1 MTTRRRQGLRK
12 TRKRGGTVEGLHNSM
27 KRLDVRMEAVLTK
40 NPSAARAHLEKTWR
54 EFFGSPL
61 TPAAAKGLL
70 VHYEKLY
77 GRRATR
83 KAARQRGGMAPI
95 NYMMGQGSTD
105 YTYGRFP
112 TPMSDPQVIR
122 GLDLGRFFENRGSR
136 ACDTTGGFDAFR
148 KEIGIGAA
156 QRGGT
161 SDAQRGAGLFDSL
174 ANGHLPASVPS
185 NLLQTTVSA
194 FTSRPITEHASP
206 VKAHVELASPPSRI
220 FNSVGSSIQMSPI
233 HRGM

>member
-1 MTTRRRQGLRK
+1 
-12 TRKRGGTVEGLHNSM
+12 M
-27 KRLDVRMEAVLTK
+27 KRLDARMETVLAK

-83 KAARQRGGMAPI
+83 KAVRQRGGMAPI

-122 GLDLGRFFENRGSR
+122 GLDLGRFYENRGSR
-136 ACDTTGGFDAFR
+136 ACDTTGGFDA
-148 KEIGIGAA
+148 
-156 QRGGT
+156 
-161 SDAQRGAGLFDSL
+161 QRGAGLFDSL
-174 ANGHLPASVPS
+174 GNGHLPASVPR
-185 NLLQTTVSA
+185 NLLETGVSA
-194 FTSRPITEHASP
+194 FSSRPIADGNPSP
-206 VKAHVELASPPSRI
+206 IKAHVELASPPPHI
-220 FNSVGSSIQMSPI
+220 FSSVGSSIQMSPI
-233 HRGM
+233 HQPGM

>member
-1 MTTRRRQGLRK
+1 
-12 TRKRGGTVEGLHNSM
+12 M
-27 KRLDVRMEAVLTK
+27 KRLDARMEAVLTK

-83 KAARQRGGMAPI
+83 RAARAASKGRQQRGGMAPI

-136 ACDTTGGFDAFR
+136 ACDTTGGFDA
-148 KEIGIGAA
+148 
-156 QRGGT
+156 
-161 SDAQRGAGLFDSL
+161 QRGAGLFDSL
-174 ANGHLPASVPS
+174 GNGYIPASVPS
-185 NLLQTTVSA
+185 NLLQTTGSA

-206 VKAHVELASPPSRI
+206 VKAHVELESPPSRI
-220 FNSVGSSIQMSPI
+220 FSSVGSSIQMSPI
-233 HRGM
+233 HRAT